1 MEQKIQLGQSTSEN
15 INCLDTFRWF
25 CNLELFVTN
34 SSKRGSS
41 ACEGS
46 VEFKN
51 YTFIQHFTMYHSFR
65 LAIPSIIF
73 ALMINERNGIFLT
86 FCFAFCPHLAIGDNL
101 LEESRQEICLLHYPA
116 FLNHALSHPCSRCSK
131 FEMSQMFTMLN
142 MFTMFNC
149 SSVLCPS
156 SCQALHLQPLSL

>member
-46 VEFKN
+46 VEFEN
-51 YTFIQHFTMYHSFR
+51 YTIIQHFTMYHSFR

-131 FEMSQMFTMLN
+131 FEMSQMFK
-142 MFTMFNC
+142 MFTMFNR
-149 SSVLCPS
+149 SSILCPAP
-156 SCQALHLQPLSL
+156 CRTLHLQPFPL

>member
-1 MEQKIQLGQSTSEN
+1 MKIHLGQSTSEN

-46 VEFKN
+46 VEFEN
-51 YTFIQHFTMYHSFR
+51 YTIIQHFTMFHSFR

-73 ALMINERNGIFLT
+73 ALMINERNGIFFNIL
-86 FCFAFCPHLAIGDNL
+86 FCILPAPCNRRQSAGRVPPRNL
-101 LEESRQEICLLHYPA
+101 SPSLSRLPQPR
-116 FLNHALSHPCSRCSK
+116 PP
-131 FEMSQMFTMLN
+131 
-142 MFTMFNC
+142 
-149 SSVLCPS
+149 PS
-156 SCQALHLQPLSL
+156 L